1 MKKEEIEKLEP
12 LVTAIIFAGKL
23 IANAIGDEGESFKG
37 ILQYAEGTR
46 DGIMDVYYDIARE
59 EEEAAEA
66 S

>member
-37 ILQYAEGTR
+37 TLQCAEGTR
-46 DGIMDVYYDIARE
+46 DGKRGGG
-59 EEEAAEA
+59 
-66 S
+66 SG